1 MIFGK
6 DTAKY
11 CAFCEH
17 SSDLKTN
24 DEMVCVHKGVVTR
37 TSTCKKFKYDPLKR
51 EPMAKPKLKEY
62 SEKTFSLQD

>member
-11 CAFCEH
+11 CMFCEY

-24 DEMVCVHKGVVTR
+24 DEMVCIYKGIVDKAF
-37 TSTCKKFKYDPLKR
+37 SCKMFKYDPLKR
-51 EPMAKPKLKEY
+51 EPVKKQKTKEY

>member
-11 CAFCEH
+11 CMFCEY

-24 DEMVCVHKGVVTR
+24 DEMVCIYKGIVDKAF
-37 TSTCKKFKYDPLKR
+37 SCKKFKYDP
-51 EPMAKPKLKEY
+51 
-62 SEKTFSLQD
+62 